1 MSAVRPSPLI
11 QAMTAAA
18 QAAGEELERDFAA
31 LATLEVQRKGPADYF
46 SAADLKAER
55 TVQAMLKAGYP
66 DYGFLGEE
74 GGMTGGDARHVW
86 MVDPLDGTTN
96 FLRGLPL
103 WAVNIALAEDGV
115 PVAGVTYV
123 PPTRE
128 LFWAERGGG
137 AWLNGEPIRV
147 SPVSRLEDALLGV
160 GIPFAGKPRQGQ
172 FLVEMERLTPRVAG
186 IRRLGAGAVDLAYVA
201 CGRLDAFWEQ
211 SVSAWDMAAGAV
223 LVQEAGGLVTN
234 TVGGVLDVM
243 GGTVLGCTPAIQG
256 ELLAALAPADS

>member
-1 MSAVRPSPLI
+1 MSEPSALI
-11 QAMTAAA
+11 RTMMAAA
-18 QAAGEELERDFAA
+18 QAAGDELERDFAV
-31 LATLEVQRKGPADYF
+31 LSTLEIQRKGPADYF
-46 SAADLKAER
+46 SAADLKAEKS
-55 TVQAMLKAGYP
+55 VQAHLQATFP

-74 GGMTGGDARHVW
+74 GGLTNGDARHVW

-128 LFWAERGGG
+128 MFWAERGRG

-147 SPVSRLEDALLGV
+147 SAVSRLEDALLGV

-172 FLVEMERLTPRVAG
+172 FLAEMERLTPRVAG
-186 IRRLGAGAVDLAYVA
+186 IRRLGAGAVDLVYVA

-211 SVSAWDMAAGAV
+211 SVSAWDMAAGAII
-223 LVQEAGGLVTN
+223 VQEAGGVVTN
-234 TVGGVLDVM
+234 TLGGVLDVM
-243 GGTVLGCTPAIQG
+243 GGTVLGCTPAIQA
-256 ELLAALAPADS
+256 ELIAALAPTDR